1 MSERNY
7 LLYQLGFTSFFEE
20 QLKEN
25 NDLGLDIA
33 RITSEHK
40 ERYTVKS
47 EYGESEGEVIGN
59 LRFAAESRAD
69 FPVVGDWVL
78 VSSYD
83 EGKVLI
89 HKVLKRKNI
98 LRRQAVNRESEV
110 QIIAAN
116 IDYAFI
122 VESVNRD
129 FSINRFER
137 YITLCYDAGIE
148 PILVL
153 NKSDLIND
161 QELIEI
167 QNTIKQRIA
176 NVSLIISSCISND
189 GISEIEKFINPE
201 KTYCFLGSS
210 GVGKSTLIN
219 LISHK
224 EILKTNVISE
234 LTQRG
239 KHTTT
244 HRELILLENG
254 GVLIDNP
261 GMREVGIADASK
273 GLDQTFF
280 IITELAHQ
288 CKYRDCTHHDEDG
301 CAVIEALNKG
311 ELDADSYQNYLKM
324 FKENQHYQSSEIEK
338 KQKGKRLSKHI
349 KQFKNRK
356 DWH

>member
-1 MSERNY
+1 MSERNN
-7 LLYQLGFTSFFEE
+7 LLYQLGFSSFFAE
-20 QLKEN
+20 QLKQLN
-25 NDLGLDIA
+25 NQDFEVA
-33 RITSEHK
+33 RIISEHK
-40 ERYTVKS
+40 ERYKVKS
-47 EYGESEGEVIGN
+47 ESGDFEGEIIGN
-59 LRFAAESRAD
+59 LRYTATGRVD

-98 LRRQAVNRESEV
+98 LKRQAVNRESEV

-153 NKSDLIND
+153 NKSDLINVD
-161 QELIEI
+161 ELMDI
-167 QNTIKQRIA
+167 QDTVKRRIN
-176 NVSLIISSCISND
+176 NVPLIASSCISND
-189 GISEIEKFINPE
+189 GISEIQKIINQE

-219 LISHK
+219 LISNK
-224 EILKTNVISE
+224 DILKTNVISD

-273 GLDQTFF
+273 GLEQTFYL
-280 IITELAHQ
+280 IGELANQ

-301 CAVIEALNKG
+301 CAVIEALENG
-311 ELDADSYQNYLKM
+311 ELDDESYQNYLKM
-324 FKENQHYQSSEIEK
+324 FKENKHYQSSEIEK

-349 KQFKNRK
+349 KQFTNRK